1 MLAIAFLAVAATE
14 ELARSGSESPLA
26 AVAGGLACA
35 SPILLRRNHP
45 VAGAYAASAIIVALS
60 QVDGFS
66 PPGITYLLPSLLAYS
81 CGTHAPPLKGLLAV
95 AAMAIAIQ
103 IQMGFA
109 EAPNLEIV
117 VTTLPLWW
125 AGLEVGRRRRLVQE
139 LTQRTRELAAEEE
152 AFVQLSVRRERARI
166 ARDLHDI
173 VSHHLAVMVIQ
184 AGAGRLAEPWRADVA
199 GERFATIRDAGVQ
212 ALTETDRLVTML
224 QADNTGA
231 PRLAQL
237 LSRARA
243 AGARVIVEPPDLG
256 LPPEIEAIAYRV
268 VQEALTNAMKHAPDA
283 TIDLHVALG
292 RDELAITVC
301 NDTVAET
308 SAIALTGSGLGLAGM
323 RERLGALGGS
333 LAAGPDRHGGFR
345 LDARLPVTPSVRA
358 QGYEC
363 EGSAQ
368 RSQITR
374 LPKSSTSS
382 VCPGWTSVVVV
393 GSSITSGPGAEKPI
407 GRSPRS

>member
-1 MLAIAFLAVAATE
+1 MPDLRSPLAPLGQRAELVLAVAFLAVAAAE
-14 ELARSGSESPLA
+14 ELARSGSESPLW

-45 VAGAYAASAIIVALS
+45 VAGAYTASAVIVALS
-60 QVDGFS
+60 QSDGFS
-66 PPGITYLLPSLLAYS
+66 PPVVTYLLPPLLAYS
-81 CGTHAPPLKGLLAV
+81 CGAHAPPLKGLLAV

-103 IQMGFA
+103 IHMGFA

-117 VTTLPLWW
+117 VTTVPLWW
-125 AGLEVGRRRRLVQE
+125 GGLEVGRRRRLVQE

-184 AGAGRLAEPWRADVA
+184 AGAGRLAEPWQAGVA

-212 ALTETDRLVTML
+212 ALTETERLVTML

-243 AGARVIVEPPDLG
+243 GGARVVVEPPDLG
-256 LPPEIEAIAYRV
+256 LPPQIEAIAYRV

-283 TIDLHVALG
+283 TIDLQVGLDG
-292 RDELAITVC
+292 DELAITVR
-301 NDTVAET
+301 NETVAKT
-308 SAIALTGSGLGLAGM
+308 SAIAFTGSGLGLTGM

-333 LAAGPDRHGGFR
+333 LAAGPDTHGGFC
-345 LDARLPVTPSVRA
+345 LDARLPVAVASASVASHAPR
-358 QGYEC
+358 
-363 EGSAQ
+363 
-368 RSQITR
+368 
-374 LPKSSTSS
+374 
-382 VCPGWTSVVVV
+382 PG
-393 GSSITSGPGAEKPI
+393 E
-407 GRSPRS
+407 